1 MDAGDNEVVD
11 AELVEGGERL
21 PAIRP
26 SGALSAALAVGGPGV
41 RPLVGFHTVLMPGQ
55 QPAMPGEG
63 PQYTERDFYVSED
76 TAARDARKKAK
87 NTRLNRDPLMVRFT
101 AWCERSGRVP
111 VPCTT
116 ATYTE
121 YGNHLIEQGLKAT
134 TISTYM
140 SLIRSAQPAG
150 MRPDPALFREHLAT
164 YRRENPRRGKKKRS
178 TALRLPHVMAM
189 IGTCDERH
197 PAGIR
202 DAAMLA
208 CGYGTLSRRI
218 ELADMEIEDIEVT
231 DTHVIVYF
239 PKSKTDQ
246 AAEGATVRISDRP
259 DLQPVRRMR
268 AWLDLLRALG
278 VRSGPVFRALTVAGT
293 LQTRTGA
300 SRRGDALTGEAVN
313 AIVKKR
319 ARLAAVPGADKV
331 TAHGLRAGPT
341 TDMAAAGVRG
351 KRLNRRGRWTDESRI
366 PETVYVRMAE
376 DEEGDP
382 LDEIPVYQPD
392 RPADSA

>member
-1 MDAGDNEVVD
+1 MTGPADDEVVD
-11 AELVEGGERL
+11 AELVPDSEAL
-21 PAIRP
+21 PAVRAA
-26 SGALSAALAVGGPGV
+26 GAVAPPTGP
-41 RPLVGFHTVLMPGQ
+41 RPLVDFHTVLYPGQ
-55 QPAMPGEG
+55 LPAQPGEG
-63 PQYTERDFYVSED
+63 PQYSEADFYVSQD
-76 TAARDARKKAK
+76 TADRAQRKKAE
-87 NTRLNRDPLMVRFT
+87 NTRINRDALMERFK
-101 AWCERSGRVP
+101 AWCAQGGRVA

-121 YGNHLIEQGLKAT
+121 YGNHLIRQGMKAS

-140 SLIRSAQPAG
+140 SLIMSAQPPG
-150 MRPDPALFREHLAT
+150 TRPDPTLFREDLAT
-164 YRRENPRRGKKKRS
+164 YRRENPRRAKKKRS
-178 TALRLPHVMAM
+178 PALRLPHVVAM

-197 PAGIR
+197 PIGIR
-202 DAAMLA
+202 DAALLA

-218 ELADMEIEDIEVT
+218 ELADMEIEDVEVT
-231 DTHVIVYF
+231 DAEVIVYF

-246 AAEGATVRISDRP
+246 AAEGATVRIKDRP
-259 DLQPVRRMR
+259 DLEPVRRMR

-278 VRSGPVFRALTVAGT
+278 VRSGPLFRALTVAGT
-293 LQTRTGA
+293 LQSRAVA
-300 SRRGDALTGEAVN
+300 SRRGLALTGAAVN
-313 AIVKKR
+313 EIVKKR

-382 LDEIPVYQPD
+382 LDQVPVYQQPQTD
-392 RPADSA
+392 LRAEG